1 MAAAFAHNRDACLI
15 PALFAP
21 RSIRVMTAARRR
33 SRIFDTTARVNIRS
47 KMISLLALLF
57 AVLIVLEI
65 AVQKQVLMPSFAEL
79 EREDAQTSMKRISYA
94 LDTTLESLELT
105 ATDWGNWADV
115 YQFVQSPNVAFVNS
129 NITPVA
135 MKQLKVNAMLIVDL
149 NGGYVLSSART
160 LDTGEPLDLDLVA
173 RKALPEDFPW
183 RRNLADGKPA
193 RGLLRTNRGV
203 MMIAAAPVLDGSG
216 GGQPLGMVVMGRLL
230 TPLQVQMIGAQAQ
243 AALTLLLDRPSTG
256 GEEIAETDTSTQVF
270 RPFTDIYGRPLL
282 SFRVD
287 VPRRITARGQGA
299 VTYASMYLIVAAV
312 TVLLL
317 LVVAL
322 NRIVLKPLARV
333 TRHAVAM
340 ATGTDLT
347 ARLDLPGQDEIA
359 RLAREFDRMVERVAD
374 SRRQLVDQSFQAGFA
389 ELAKGV
395 LHNLGNAMTPLGVR
409 LSKLGDRLRNAPAG
423 DVDLAFAEL
432 AKENQASLGR
442 PTARRADLEEFLRLA
457 CRELAASVKDAQS
470 DVDVVQRQA
479 TIVQTALSELMR
491 STRNEHVVE
500 SVRLPDLVAQ
510 TLEIVPDNCR
520 QRLIVDTDESLR
532 RVGAVQVA
540 RTVLRLILQNLII
553 NAADA
558 VRDAGRDK
566 GVLHFAAEIVSYTD
580 SDQLHLHCKDDGV
593 GIAADNLQRVFDKGF
608 STKSR
613 ETNYGIGLH
622 WCANAIGALGGRI
635 WAASDG
641 PGLGASMHL
650 MLPLPVRESRSSA

>member
-1 MAAAFAHNRDACLI
+1 M
-15 PALFAP
+15 
-21 RSIRVMTAARRR
+21 
-33 SRIFDTTARVNIRS
+33 NIRT

-65 AVQKQVLMPSFAEL
+65 SIQKQVLMPSFAEL
-79 EREDAQTSMKRISYA
+79 EREDAETSMKRIGYA
-94 LDTTLESLELT
+94 LDTTLESIESMT
-105 ATDWGNWADV
+105 GDWGNWADA
-115 YQFVQSPNVAFVNS
+115 YQFVKSPNVEFVNTNVTAAS
-129 NITPVA
+129 

-149 NGGYVLSSART
+149 NGAYLLSSART
-160 LDTGEPLDLDLVA
+160 WETGETLDLDFTA

-183 RRNLADGKPA
+183 RKNLADGKSA

-203 MMIAAAPVLDGSG
+203 MMTVAAPVLNGSG
-216 GGQPLGMVVMGRLL
+216 SGQHMGMVIMGRLL
-230 TPLQVQMIGAQAQ
+230 TPAQVRMIGAQAQ
-243 AALTLLLDRPSTG
+243 ESLAMLSDHLSDGS
-256 GEEIAETDTSTQVF
+256 EEIAETDTSTQIYKSF
-270 RPFTDIYGRPLL
+270 MDIYGRPLMT
-282 SFRVD
+282 FRVD
-287 VPRRITARGQGA
+287 VPRRITERGHGA
-299 VTYASMYLIVAAV
+299 VTYASLYLIGAAV

-317 LVVAL
+317 LVAAL
-322 NRIVLKPLARV
+322 NRIVLRPLARV
-333 TRHAVAM
+333 TRRAVAVGE
-340 ATGTDLT
+340 GTDFG
-347 ARLDLPGQDEIA
+347 ARLNIHGQDEIA
-359 RLAREFDRMVERVAD
+359 NLAREFDRMVERVAD

-395 LHNLGNAMTPLGVR
+395 LHNLGNAMTPLSVR
-409 LSKLGDRLRNAPAG
+409 LSKLGDRLRDAPAA
-423 DVDLAFAEL
+423 DAEL
-432 AKENQASLGR
+432 AVAELVGNHA
-442 PTARRADLEEFLRLA
+442 PAERRADLEEFLRLA
-457 CRELAASVKDAQS
+457 CRELVSAVKEARC
-470 DVDVVQRQA
+470 DVAVVQRQA

-491 STRNEHVVE
+491 STRNAHVIE

-510 TLEIVPDNCR
+510 TLEIVPDTAR
-520 QRLIVDTDESLR
+520 QRLVVNTDESLR

-566 GVLHFAAEIVSYTD
+566 GVLHFAAEIIADAGSE
-580 SDQLHLHCKDDGV
+580 QLHLHCKDDGV

-635 WAASDG
+635 WAASEG

-650 MLPLPVRESRSSA
+650 MLPLPVREIRSNT

>member
-1 MAAAFAHNRDACLI
+1 
-15 PALFAP
+15 
-21 RSIRVMTAARRR
+21 
-33 SRIFDTTARVNIRS
+33 
-47 KMISLLALLF
+47 
-57 AVLIVLEI
+57 
-65 AVQKQVLMPSFAEL
+65 
-79 EREDAQTSMKRISYA
+79 
-94 LDTTLESLELT
+94 
-105 ATDWGNWADV
+105 
-115 YQFVQSPNVAFVNS
+115 
-129 NITPVA
+129 
-135 MKQLKVNAMLIVDL
+135 
-149 NGGYVLSSART
+149 
-160 LDTGEPLDLDLVA
+160 VA
-173 RKALPEDFPW
+173 RKTLPEDFPW

-243 AALTLLLDRPSTG
+243 AGLTLLLDRPSTG

-270 RPFTDIYGRPLL
+270 RPFADIYGRPLM
-282 SFRVD
+282 SFRVE

-299 VTYASMYLIVAAV
+299 VTYASLYLIGAAI

-479 TIVQTALSELMR
+479 TIVQTALNELMR

-510 TLEIVPDNCR
+510 TLEIVPDICR

-532 RVGAVQVA
+532 KVGAVQVA

-566 GVLHFAAEIVSYTD
+566 GVLYFAAEIISYTD

-650 MLPLPVRESRSSA
+650 MLPLPVRESRSNA

>member
-1 MAAAFAHNRDACLI
+1 M
-15 PALFAP
+15 
-21 RSIRVMTAARRR
+21 
-33 SRIFDTTARVNIRS
+33 NIRT

-65 AVQKQVLMPSFAEL
+65 AVQRQVLMPSFAAL
-79 EREDAQTSMKRISYA
+79 EREDAETSMKRIGYV
-94 LDTTLESLELT
+94 LDTTLEGIQSMT
-105 ATDWGNWADV
+105 GDWGNWADA
-115 YQFVQSPNVAFVNS
+115 YQFVQSPNVDFVNTNVTAAS
-129 NITPVA
+129 

-149 NGGYVLSSART
+149 NGAYLLSSARIW
-160 LDTGEPLDLDLVA
+160 DTGELLDLDFTA

-183 RRNLADGKPA
+183 RKNLADGKPA

-203 MMIAAAPVLDGSG
+203 MMTVAAPVLNGSG
-216 GGQPLGMVVMGRLL
+216 SGQHVGMVIMGRLL
-230 TPLQVQMIGAQAQ
+230 TPAQVRMIGAQAQ
-243 AALTLLLDRPSTG
+243 VSLAMLRDHLVAAP
-256 GEEIAETDTSTQVF
+256 EEIAETDASTQVF
-270 RPFTDIYGRPLL
+270 KSFEDVYGRPLMT
-282 SFRVD
+282 FRVD
-287 VPRRITARGQGA
+287 IPRRITERGQGA
-299 VTYASMYLIVAAV
+299 VTYASLYLIGAAI

-333 TRHAVAM
+333 TRHAVAVGE
-340 ATGTDLT
+340 GTDLS
-347 ARLDLPGQDEIA
+347 ARLNLPGRDEIA
-359 RLAREFDRMVERVAD
+359 LLAREFDQMVGRVAD

-409 LSKLGDRLRNAPAG
+409 LSKLGDRLRRAGAG
-423 DVDLAFAEL
+423 DVDLALAEL
-432 AKENQASLGR
+432 AKETGAS
-442 PTARRADLEEFLRLA
+442 ARRADLEEFLRLA
-457 CRELAASVKDAQS
+457 CRELAACVKDAQS

-491 STRNEHVVE
+491 STRNAHVVE
-500 SVRLPDLVAQ
+500 SVRLADLVAQ
-510 TLEIVPDNCR
+510 TLEIVPDTCR
-520 QRLIVDTDESLR
+520 QRLVVDTDDSLR

-566 GVLHFAAEIVSYTD
+566 GVLHFTAEIIGD
-580 SDQLHLHCKDDGV
+580 ADGAQLHLRCKDDGV

-608 STKSR
+608 STKSHD
-613 ETNYGIGLH
+613 TNYGIGLH

-635 WAASDG
+635 WAASE
-641 PGLGASMHL
+641 GLGMGASMHL
-650 MLPLPVRESRSSA
+650 MLPLPDRE